1 MCGDLT
7 CRKLR
12 EGAGIPEE
20 YVALA
25 WFSEHLSNL
34 RTPEG
39 VGKMGITINP
49 KTTTIGQEPGSA
61 GPRSC
66 SRFLHTLFGQTPSPQ
81 KSKANSLLN
90 NSLARIQSCAVS
102 GFLNIEHVLKT

>member
-12 EGAGIPEE
+12 EGAGIPDE

-34 RTPEG
+34 RAPEG
-39 VGKMGITINP
+39 VGKMGSTINP
-49 KTTTIGQEPGSA
+49 KAATMGQEPGSV

-66 SRFLHTLFGQTPSPQ
+66 SRFLPTLFGRTRSPQ
-81 KSKANSLLN
+81 KGKANSLLN
-90 NSLARIQSCAVS
+90 NSLARI
-102 GFLNIEHVLKT
+102 